1 MTFGEHIRDL
11 RERKG
16 LLLREV
22 AAQINM
28 DTALLSKI
36 ERGTRIARKEQVEAL
51 AFALNENK
59 DSLLNIWMA
68 EKITYMIKDENNIEE
83 ILKIA
88 EEKITY
94 LKKNKK

>member
-1 MTFGEHIRDL
+1 
-11 RERKG
+11 
-16 LLLREV
+16 
-22 AAQINM
+22 
-28 DTALLSKI
+28 
-36 ERGTRIARKEQVEAL
+36 VEAL